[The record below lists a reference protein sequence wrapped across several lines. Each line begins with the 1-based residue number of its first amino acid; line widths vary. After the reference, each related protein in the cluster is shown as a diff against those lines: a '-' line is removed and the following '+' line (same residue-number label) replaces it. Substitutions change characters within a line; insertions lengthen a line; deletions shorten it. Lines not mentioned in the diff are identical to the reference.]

1 MRFKQIEKLV
11 IEWGIDRGL
20 YTGSTPNNQ
29 IVKLIEEFTE
39 LLAATNNYR
48 LDDMKDAIGDMM
60 VVMTHIAAMIDTN
73 LTECYR
79 LAYNEIKDRKGKLE
93 NGIFVKE

>member
-11 IEWGIDRGL
+11 IEWGKDRNI
-20 YTGSTPNNQ
+20 YKGSSPKDQ
-29 IVKLIEEFTE
+29 AAKLVEEFTE
-39 LLAATNNYR
+39 LLVATNHYR
-48 LDDMKDAIGDMM
+48 LSDMKDAIGDMM

-73 LTECYR
+73 LTECYK